1 MNDSMNEQR
10 RPVPQDDRD
19 INKRLIK
26 EANERK
32 RVTVFRVTQL
42 NWLVFG
48 VIEAVIGLRV
58 LFKLVA
64 ANPDNPFANL
74 VYSITDLFLV
84 PFQGLV
90 ADPGANGMVLEVS
103 SIIAMLVYALIGA
116 GIAKLIWV
124 LFYHPTE

>member
-64 ANPDNPFANL
+64 ANPENPFANL

>member
-1 MNDSMNEQR
+1 MNDSMDEHR
-10 RPVPQDDRD
+10 RPVAKDDFD
-19 INKRLIK
+19 INRRLIN

-32 RVTVFRVTQL
+32 RVTVFRITQL

-64 ANPDNPFANL
+64 ANPENPFANL
-74 VYSITDLFLV
+74 VYNITDLFLV

-90 ADPGANGMVLEVS
+90 ADPCCQWDGA
-103 SIIAMLVYALIGA
+103 
-116 GIAKLIWV
+116 
-124 LFYHPTE
+124 

>member
-1 MNDSMNEQR
+1 MNDSMDEHR
-10 RPVPQDDRD
+10 RPVAKDDFD
-19 INKRLIK
+19 INRRLIN

-32 RVTVFRVTQL
+32 RVTVFRITQL

-64 ANPDNPFANL
+64 ANPENPFANL
-74 VYSITDLFLV
+74 VYNITDLFLV

-90 ADPGANGMVLEVS
+90 ADPAANGMVLEVT
-103 SIIAMLVYALIGA
+103 SIIAMLVYALVGA

-124 LFYHPTE
+124 LLYHPTE

>member
-1 MNDSMNEQR
+1 MNDSMDEHR
-10 RPVPQDDRD
+10 RPVAKDDFD
-19 INKRLIK
+19 INRRLNN

-32 RVTVFRVTQL
+32 RVTVFRITQL

-64 ANPDNPFANL
+64 ANPENPFANL
-74 VYSITDLFLV
+74 VYNITDLFLV

-90 ADPGANGMVLEVS
+90 ADPAANGMVLEVT
-103 SIIAMLVYALIGA
+103 SIIAMLVYALVGA

-124 LFYHPTE
+124 LLYHPTE